1 MAYRS
6 AAFVAVDWGTS
17 HLRVWLLAA
26 DGSVLAERRSDQGM
40 AATPR
45 EQYEAILD
53 AHLDAL
59 AVPADIPVIMCG
71 MVGSRQGWVEAGY
84 LPVPVSLDRIPD
96 NAARVD
102 GVARDIRI
110 LPGLS
115 RTDFA
120 APDVMRSEETQ
131 LFGLSRLSPVA
142 DDMKRIVCMPGT
154 HSKWVHMEGRSVID
168 FASFITGDMYA
179 VMAAH
184 SVLHHS
190 LSADSVDPK
199 SPAFKTAVEAS
210 LSSPAD
216 LLARLFSIRAAG
228 LLHNLLPADA
238 RASLSGCL
246 IGQEIAGALPRF
258 STTDKIDLVAGN
270 TPGTLYAEALAIAGV
285 QYRSHDGD
293 ALVIAGLTGAAS
305 ALWKNRSVEQGGTS
319 R

>member
-1 MAYRS
+1 MAHRS

-26 DGSVLAERRSDQGM
+26 DGSILAERRSDQGM

-45 EQYEAILD
+45 EHFESVLD

-115 RTDFA
+115 KTDLA

-131 LFGLSRLSPVA
+131 LFGLIRLSPVA
-142 DDMKRIVCMPGT
+142 DDMQRIVCMPGT
-154 HSKWVHMEGRSVID
+154 HSKWVHMEGTSVID

-190 LSADSVDPK
+190 LSVDPVDPK

-210 LSSPAD
+210 LNSPAD
-216 LLARLFSIRAAG
+216 FLARLFSIRAAG
-228 LLHNLLPADA
+228 LLHNLSPADA

-258 STTDKIDLVAGN
+258 SMPDKIDLVAGN
-270 TPGTLYAEALAIAGV
+270 MPGTLYAEALAIAGI
-285 QYRSHDGD
+285 QCRSHDGD
-293 ALVIAGLTGAAS
+293 ALVIAGLTGAAT
-305 ALWKNRSVEQGGTS
+305 ALWKNRSVERGGTS